1 MIDPK
6 RSSPKTSITAPTT
19 MASAATFAGSAGSRP
34 CFGQHAARRQRDR
47 AGERR
52 HHQHGAGENRGDD
65 AGHDA
70 GVQADDGVESAD
82 AGVGHALG
90 DREQSGH
97 EPGQHVAR
105 RGPAEAAHRGATL
118 DSCAD
123 TPDCGAELRRDRE
136 FSLNHDLSADSAA
149 VDDGTAQNGG
159 WLAIG
164 SRWRSAAGV
173 HGDTPH
179 IGVIDELH
187 ERGYEI
193 VGIAGS
199 SMGALVGGLQAAG
212 KLDEFAEWAKSLTQR
227 AVLRLLDPSITAA
240 GVLRAAKILDAVRDI
255 LGEVTI
261 EELPIPYTAVTTD
274 LIAGKSVWLQRGPV
288 DAAIRAS
295 IAIPGVITPHILD
308 GRLLADGGILD
319 PLPMAP
325 IAAVNAD
332 LTIAVSLS
340 GSEAGGRYEP
350 TDAEPRATTEW
361 LNRMWRSTSSLFERT
376 QLRSAMDTPTGRD
389 LSRSAVCPTTTTPT
403 TPDGGSVPKMGS
415 FEVMNRTID
424 IAQAALARH
433 TLAAYPPDLLIE
445 VPRTACRSL
454 EFHRAAEVIDIGHE
468 LDRQHAGR
476 ARRFN
481 VES

>member
-1 MIDPK
+1 
-6 RSSPKTSITAPTT
+6 
-19 MASAATFAGSAGSRP
+19 MAGNRVALVLGSG
-34 CFGQHAARRQRDR
+34 GARGY
-47 AGERR
+47 A
-52 HHQHGAGENRGDD
+52 
-65 AGHDA
+65 
-70 GVQADDGVESAD
+70 
-82 AGVGHALG
+82 
-90 DREQSGH
+90 
-97 EPGQHVAR
+97 
-105 RGPAEAAHRGATL
+105 
-118 DSCAD
+118 
-123 TPDCGAELRRDRE
+123 
-136 FSLNHDLSADSAA
+136 
-149 VDDGTAQNGG
+149 
-159 WLAIG
+159 
-164 SRWRSAAGV
+164 
-173 HGDTPH
+173 H
-179 IGVIDELH
+179 IGVITELR

-212 KLDEFAEWAKSLTQR
+212 KLDEFAQWAMSLTQR

-261 EELPIPYTAVTTD
+261 EDLPIPYTAVTTD

-288 DAAIRAS
+288 DEAIRAS

-325 IAAVNAD
+325 VAAVNAD

-340 GSEAGGRYEP
+340 GSEAGGRFEP
-350 TDAEPRATTEW
+350 TESEPRATTEW
-361 LNRMWRSTSSLFERT
+361 LNRMWRSTSSLLDNNAARSLLDT
-376 QLRSAMDTPTGRD
+376 QTGRAM
-389 LSRSAVCPTTTTPT
+389 LSRFSSVTDEDEPAETQ
-403 TPDGGSVPKMGS
+403 DGESVPKMGS

-468 LDRQHAGR
+468 LTAQAIKVLDA
-476 ARRFN
+476 
-481 VES
+481 